1 MLGAFRGIFGGCVP
15 SFDNS
20 AWNTLNSINYMHL
33 HRFFRGVFQVKVKSP
48 KVYRKCAFMRIY
60 AERIMGV
67 YMCVLFLYTITIIFL
82 EHLEHIS
89 KY

>member
-1 MLGAFRGIFGGCVP
+1 
-15 SFDNS
+15 
-20 AWNTLNSINYMHL
+20 
-33 HRFFRGVFQVKVKSP
+33 
-48 KVYRKCAFMRIY
+48 MRIY